1 MNPLGAPFM
10 PARNVRTI
18 KKELL
23 WRNPASYDMITP
35 LAPTLPLLGAGAQM
49 MPRYYLFR
57 NPLFFVYG

>member
-1 MNPLGAPFM
+1 M

-23 WRNPASYDMITP
+23 RRHPASYDMITP